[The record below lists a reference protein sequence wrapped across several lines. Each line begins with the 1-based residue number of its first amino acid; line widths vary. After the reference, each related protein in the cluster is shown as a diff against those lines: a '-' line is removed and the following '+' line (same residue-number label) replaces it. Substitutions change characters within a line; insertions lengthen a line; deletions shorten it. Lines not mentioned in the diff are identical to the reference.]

1 MVQGHNYVTEP
12 FHPNLVELYLNLWKT
27 EKRLTFLCFCLAA
40 TFQRHPMYLHTLVGN
55 APILLTVPHD
65 GDVKVADAPVRKSLI
80 GRDAGTLAL
89 ALRLHDRFHDLGLRP
104 TLLWQT
110 LHRTHSDP
118 NRSAKRDGYA
128 KGFQEVH
135 EEFHNIVDAHAE
147 RLLALHGK
155 VLHLDIHS
163 CTAPEPWDLF
173 LGTNRHATCPRGTDQ
188 ILLSTLSAHHSI
200 SLSRPYRTIFSPDYE
215 RGMDARF
222 SGGWITRRSA
232 RAWGER
238 GLDAIQIECNAHMC
252 ESPVTNE
259 LALHLAETLASLL

>member
-1 MVQGHNYVTEP
+1 
-12 FHPNLVELYLNLWKT
+12 
-27 EKRLTFLCFCLAA
+27 
-40 TFQRHPMYLHTLVGN
+40 MYLHTLVGN

-65 GDVKVADAPVRKSLI
+65 GDVKVVDAPVRKSAI

-89 ALRLHDRFHDLGLRP
+89 ALRLHDRFHDLSLRP

-128 KGFQEVH
+128 KGFQEVY
-135 EEFHNIVDAHAE
+135 EEFHNIVDTHVE

-173 LGTNRHATCPRGTDQ
+173 LGTNRHATCPRSTDQ
-188 ILLSTLSAHHSI
+188 ALLSALAERHSK
-200 SLSRPYRTIFSPDYE
+200 SLDRPYRVVFSPNQE
-215 RGMDARF
+215 QGMDARF

-232 RAWGER
+232 RTWGER
-238 GLDAIQIECNAHMC
+238 GLDAIQIEINAHMR
-252 ESPVTNE
+252 ESQTTNE
-259 LALHLAETLASLL
+259 LAGHLAETLASLL